1 MCGFST
7 KPPRCPVKVH
17 RCLLD
22 IREDDLETLH
32 LLEQEG
38 TLHLPPALQ
47 PFLRA
52 YAAHVARR
60 LPGAV
65 HDSFNLQVE
74 HFASPDSSL
83 SENGFFFFKCAATQ
97 NVFAIK
103 TCEHVSD
110 TIFFLHPNEFS
121 RFFLENSSVHHF
133 RFFGRLACV
142 CPRSLPAAS

>member
-1 MCGFST
+1 MLCGFST
-7 KPPRCPVKVH
+7 NPPRCPVKVH

-83 SENGFFFFKCAATQ
+83 SENCFFFFKCATQ
-97 NVFAIK
+97 HVFAIK
-103 TCEHVSD
+103 TWEHVSD
-110 TIFFLHPNEFS
+110 AIFF
-121 RFFLENSSVHHF
+121 SSIQMSSFHHF
-133 RFFGRLACV
+133 RFFGRLACI